1 MAARDEMEKRIA
13 RLEARV
19 QFMEDRRKALIPP
32 ELENDPNVKLVLRD
46 SLDGFTA
53 KLKAFAAQKGLDEA
67 QTRFTAAK
75 AEAAQKLERIAKEG
89 EQKELAELVAAIEYY
104 ERTGQSPP
112 GYDFSV
118 EVQEVQD

>member
-1 MAARDEMEKRIA
+1 MAKDELEKRIA

-53 KLKAFAAQKGLDEA
+53 KLKAFAEQKGVDEA

-75 AEAAQKLERIAKEG
+75 AEAAHELERIAKEG
-89 EQKELAELVAAIEYY
+89 EQKELAELVAAIEYF
-104 ERTGQSPP
+104 ERTGRNPP
-112 GYDFSV
+112 GYEFVV
-118 EVQEVQD
+118 EIQQ